1 MTNALWY
8 LGRGFGVSAVVLFS
22 AVVVLGIVVRN
33 GRAVTGLPKFAVVAL
48 HRTLSLTA
56 LGFVALH
63 ITTLLFDPYAQL
75 RLTDILIPFDA
86 PYRPVWQGL
95 GTLAFDLVVLLVVSS
110 LLRDRIGRRVW
121 RAVHWLAYAFWPLA
135 VAHAI
140 GNGTDGTSRWMLVL
154 NGGCLLAVAGAVSWR
169 VLSLQEDVEVP
180 VVPAPV
186 APRGVPWT

>member
-33 GRAVTGLPKFAVVAL
+33 GRPVTGLPKFAVVAL

-75 RLTDILIPFDA
+75 RLTDIVIPFDA
-86 PYRPVWQGL
+86 PYRPLWQGL

-110 LLRDRIGRRVW
+110 LLRDRIGLRAW
-121 RAVHWLAYAFWPLA
+121 RAVHWLAYAFWPLT

-140 GNGTDGTSRWMLVL
+140 GNGTDGTSRWMLL
-154 NGGCLLAVAGAVSWR
+154 LTGGCVLAVAGAVGWR
-169 VLSLQEDVEVP
+169 VLSIPEDVEVP
-180 VVPAPV
+180 AVPAPL
-186 APRGVPWT
+186 APTGAP

>member
-22 AVVVLGIVVRN
+22 AVLVLGIVVRN
-33 GRAVTGLPKFAVVAL
+33 GQAVTGLPKFAVVAL

-63 ITTLLFDPYAQL
+63 VTTLLFDPYAQL
-75 RLTDILIPFDA
+75 RLTDVLVPFDA

-110 LLRDRIGRRVW
+110 LLRDRIGRRAW
-121 RAVHWLAYAFWPLA
+121 RVLHWLAYAFWPLA

-140 GNGTDGTSRWMLVL
+140 GNGTDGTSRWMLIL
-154 NGGCLLAVAGAVSWR
+154 TGTCLLAVAGAVGWR
-169 VLSLQEDVEVP
+169 VLFIQEDVETTA
-180 VVPAPV
+180 VPAPV